1 MVTPVRVVPLCG
13 LLECDAHS
21 IAVTWRL
28 GSLARCVERVG
39 WSLGLG
45 LVLLK
50 LLRSPDPGEGAQSRS
65 SYPTL
70 IDTSLNRF

>member
-1 MVTPVRVVPLCG
+1 MFAATGSYGHACQSQWEQPD

-28 GSLARCVERVG
+28 GSLARCVERVV

-45 LVLLK
+45 LVLLE
-50 LLRSPDPGEGAQSRS
+50 LL
-65 SYPTL
+65 
-70 IDTSLNRF
+70 